1 MMKFDHAAL
10 QVQNMD
16 RAIAFYTEKLSFKLD
31 HRAIN
36 EEEQEEYAFIT
47 AGDVRI
53 ELIQD
58 LTNEYQLPVL
68 KKPFCPHLCVEVD
81 NMEDAGRMLEKK
93 EIPIVRGPLKIEHE
107 ETWVYFSDPDHNVLE
122 FIQWYNKK

>member
-1 MMKFDHAAL
+1 MKFDHAAL

-16 RAIAFYTEKLSFKLD
+16 RAIAFYTEKLGFTLNN
-31 HRAIN
+31 RAIN
-36 EEEQEEYAFIT
+36 QEEQEEYAFIS
-47 AGDVRI
+47 AGNVRI

-58 LTNEYQLPVL
+58 LTNDYTLPIL
-68 KKPFCPHLCVEVD
+68 KKPFCPHLCVEV
-81 NMEDAGRMLEKK
+81 EDLEVAVRDLEAM
-93 EIPIVRGPLKIEHE
+93 EIPILRGPLEIENE

>member
-1 MMKFDHAAL
+1 MKFDHAAL

-16 RAIAFYTEKLSFKLD
+16 RAIAFYTEKLEFSLD

-36 EEEQEEYAFIT
+36 HEEQEEYAFIS
-47 AGDVRI
+47 AGSVRI

-58 LTNEYQLPVL
+58 LTDDYKLPLL
-68 KKPFCPHLCVEVD
+68 KKPFCPHLCMEVD
-81 NMEDAGRMLEKK
+81 DLEEAVRGLNVM
-93 EIPIVRGPLKIEHE
+93 EIPILRGPLKIENE
-107 ETWVYFSDPDHNVLE
+107 ETWVYFSDPDHNVIE

>member
-1 MMKFDHAAL
+1 MKFDHAAL
-10 QVQNMD
+10 QVQSMD
-16 RAIAFYTEKLSFKLD
+16 RAIAFYTEKLAFILN

-36 EEEQEEYAFIT
+36 EEEQEEYAFIS

-53 ELIQD
+53 EFIQD
-58 LTNEYQLPVL
+58 LTGDYSLPIL
-68 KKPFCPHLCVEVD
+68 RKPFCPHLCMEVED
-81 NMEDAGRMLEKK
+81 LEKAVSDLK
-93 EIPIVRGPLKIEHE
+93 AMEIPILRGPLKIENE

>member
-1 MMKFDHAAL
+1 MKFDHAAL

-16 RAIAFYTEKLSFKLD
+16 RAIAFYTEKLGFTLN

-36 EEEQEEYAFIT
+36 QEEQEEYAFIS
-47 AGDVRI
+47 AGNVRI

-58 LTNEYQLPVL
+58 LTNDYTLPIL
-68 KKPFCPHLCVEVD
+68 KKPFCPHLCVEV
-81 NMEDAGRMLEKK
+81 EDLEVAVRDLEAM
-93 EIPIVRGPLKIEHE
+93 EIPILRGPLEIENE

>member
-1 MMKFDHAAL
+1 MKFDHAAL
-10 QVQNMD
+10 QVQSMD
-16 RAIAFYTEKLSFKLD
+16 RAIAFYTEKLAFTLN

-36 EEEQEEYAFIT
+36 EEEQEEYAFIS

-58 LTNEYQLPVL
+58 LTGDYSLPIL
-68 KKPFCPHLCVEVD
+68 RKPFCPHLCMEVED
-81 NMEDAGRMLEKK
+81 LEKAVSDLK
-93 EIPIVRGPLKIEHE
+93 AMEIPILRGPLKIENE

>member
-1 MMKFDHAAL
+1 MKFDHAAL

-16 RAIAFYTEKLSFKLD
+16 RAIAFYTEKLGFTLN

-36 EEEQEEYAFIT
+36 QEEQEEYAFIS

-58 LTNEYQLPVL
+58 LTNDYTLPIL
-68 KKPFCPHLCVEVD
+68 KKTFCPHLCVEV
-81 NMEDAGRMLEKK
+81 EDLEVAVRDLEAM
-93 EIPIVRGPLKIEHE
+93 EIPILRGPLEIENE

>member
-16 RAIAFYTEKLSFKLD
+16 RAIAFYTEKLGFTLNN
-31 HRAIN
+31 RAIN
-36 EEEQEEYAFIT
+36 QEEQEEYAFIS
-47 AGDVRI
+47 AGNVRI

-58 LTNEYQLPVL
+58 LTNDYTLPIL
-68 KKPFCPHLCVEVD
+68 KKPFCPHLCVEV
-81 NMEDAGRMLEKK
+81 EDLEVAVRDLEAM
-93 EIPIVRGPLKIEHE
+93 EIPILRGPLEIENE

>member
-1 MMKFDHAAL
+1 MKFDHAAL

-16 RAIAFYTEKLSFKLD
+16 RAIAFYTEKLAFTLN

-36 EEEQEEYAFIT
+36 QEEQEEYAFIS
-47 AGDVRI
+47 AGNVRI

-58 LTNEYQLPVL
+58 LTNSYTLPIL
-68 KKPFCPHLCVEVD
+68 KKPFCPHLCVEVED
-81 NMEDAGRMLEKK
+81 LEVAVHGLKAMEISIL
-93 EIPIVRGPLKIEHE
+93 RGPLKIENE
-107 ETWVYFSDPDHNVLE
+107 ESWVYFADPDHNVLE

>member
-1 MMKFDHAAL
+1 MKFDHAAL
-10 QVQNMD
+10 QVQSMD
-16 RAIAFYTEKLSFKLD
+16 RAIAFYTEKLAFTLN

-36 EEEQEEYAFIT
+36 EEEQEEYAFIS

-58 LTNEYQLPVL
+58 LTGDYSLPIL
-68 KKPFCPHLCVEVD
+68 RKPFCPHLCMEVED
-81 NMEDAGRMLEKK
+81 LEKAVSDLK
-93 EIPIVRGPLKIEHE
+93 AMEIPILRGPLKIEHE